1 MKVRK
6 IQVCDAESF
15 HLSSRHGT
23 FFSIPKV
30 LVNIF
35 DFIDWWGYFE
45 GNEIVCVWPVALDKN
60 KTPVKNYFFTYYVG
74 PMWAHRLPEFPS
86 HKSSN
91 YANKVYNSFLDMF
104 SQSYRNATYI
114 FSTELRDIRP
124 FIWRNQNSKDEI
136 HEIEVKYT
144 AKIHLTDTNS
154 ILENFRQ
161 VRRWE
166 LKNSNLEGL
175 EFVYDNFDTVD
186 IIKFYNENTPQ
197 SELPHAP
204 DLEQVLYRYLT
215 LDKNLGI
222 RSIRVKEVSSGFTVG
237 FTLLGIH
244 NGTVNIIINN
254 VDKKYKENKSYLSTY
269 LNYLVL
275 EKFLEEGN
283 LFVDFNGANSPML
296 ADSKHSFGAQAV
308 SYFKVNSFF
317 RVET

>member
-1 MKVRK
+1 M
-6 IQVCDAESF
+6 
-15 HLSSRHGT
+15 
-23 FFSIPKV
+23 
-30 LVNIF
+30 
-35 DFIDWWGYFE
+35 
-45 GNEIVCVWPVALDKN
+45 
-60 KTPVKNYFFTYYVG
+60 
-74 PMWAHRLPEFPS
+74 
-86 HKSSN
+86 
-91 YANKVYNSFLDMF
+91 
-104 SQSYRNATYI
+104 
-114 FSTELRDIRP
+114 
-124 FIWRNQNSKDEI
+124 
-136 HEIEVKYT
+136 KYT

-154 ILENFRQ
+154 ILKNFRQ

-175 EFVYDNFDTVD
+175 AFVYDDFDPVD
-186 IIKFYNENTPQ
+186 IIKFYNENIPQ
-197 SELPHAP
+197 SELTQAS

-222 RSIRVKEVSSGFTVG
+222 RSIRVKEVSSGFTVA

-254 VDKKYKENKSYLSTY
+254 IDKKYKENKSYLPTY

-283 LFVDFNGANSPML
+283 QFVDFNGANSPIL

-308 SYFKVNSFF
+308 SYFKINSSF